1 MSINYTEKGLGLQN
15 AITASGHW
23 LRQHNGVW
31 MSDDDAAVQA
41 IIDGYA
47 VAAYIAERQAAS
59 SATAKALRDKV
70 IDVYSY
76 GETSSW
82 PIKRAE
88 AIAYTASGNA
98 ADAPMLSI
106 EATARG
112 VALASLVAKVQ
123 ANNTAFSQL
132 EATIAGVDGKHRD
145 ALAALATFADV
156 AAYDLTTGWP
166 VV

>member
-1 MSINYTEKGLGLQN
+1 MIIYTEKGIGLFA
-15 AITASGHW
+15 AIQAAGQSLW
-23 LRQHNGVW
+23 QHDNQWV
-31 MSDDDAAVQA
+31 STNDAAVQSV
-41 IIDGYA
+41 ID
-47 VAAYIAERQAAS
+47 AYPLSSHIAERQAAS
-59 SATAKALRDKV
+59 SAYAKALRDKV

-88 AIAYTASGNA
+88 AIAYTASSNA

-112 VALASLVAKVQ
+112 VTLAALVTKVQ

-145 ALAALATFADV
+145 ALAALTTFADV

>member
-1 MSINYTEKGLGLQN
+1 MALQYINAPGLQETLN
-15 AITASGHW
+15 AAGFAVVLHDGVFAS
-23 LRQHNGVW
+23 N
-31 MSDDDAAVQA
+31 DDAQAQPIIDAYTVAQA
-41 IIDGYA
+41 IA
-47 VAAYIAERQAAS
+47 FRQAES
-59 SATAKALRDKV
+59 SAYAKSLRDKV

-88 AIAYTASGNA
+88 AMTFATSNNPS
-98 ADAPMLSI
+98 DAPMLSI
-106 EATARG
+106 EAAARG
-112 VALASLVAKVQ
+112 CTLADLVAKVQ

-145 ALAALATFADV
+145 ALAALTTFADV

-166 VV
+166 AV